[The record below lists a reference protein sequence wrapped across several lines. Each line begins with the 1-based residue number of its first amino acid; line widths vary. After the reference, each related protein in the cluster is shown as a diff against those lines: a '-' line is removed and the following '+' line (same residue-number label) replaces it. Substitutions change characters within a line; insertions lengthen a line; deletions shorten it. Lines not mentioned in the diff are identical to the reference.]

1 MGKEMNAMISID
13 SPIPPEEFLHRFT
26 LIIGEVNTGKTT
38 LTQKI
43 LDAFLQA
50 DGGRVAVVDLA
61 PDIGPSDLKG
71 RTAGIG
77 GTLKATGDH
86 RVRYYHCPIHA
97 PRLQGK
103 DELETLRLADEN
115 AQLIESL
122 FEQALEEK
130 VDGLFVNDCSLY
142 LQAGEPHK
150 LIRWIGSP
158 ETAIVNG
165 YDGEFL
171 GPGILST
178 RERAGMADLINH
190 CDHLIRLTKKYDT

>member
-1 MGKEMNAMISID
+1 MGKGMNPMTSNK
-13 SPIPPEEFLHRFT
+13 SPLSPEKFLHRFT

-43 LDAFLQA
+43 LDAFFQV
-50 DGGRVAVVDLA
+50 GEGRTAVVDLA

-77 GTLKATGDH
+77 GTLKATWHG

-103 DELETLRLADEN
+103 DELEALRLAEEN
-115 AQLIESL
+115 ARLIESL
-122 FEQALEEK
+122 FEQALGEE
-130 VDGLFVNDCSLY
+130 VDALFVNDCSLY
-142 LQAGEPHK
+142 LQSGEPEK
-150 LIRWIGSP
+150 LIRWIDSA

-165 YDGEFL
+165 YDGKSL

-190 CDHLIRLTKKYDT
+190 CDRLIRLTKKYDK